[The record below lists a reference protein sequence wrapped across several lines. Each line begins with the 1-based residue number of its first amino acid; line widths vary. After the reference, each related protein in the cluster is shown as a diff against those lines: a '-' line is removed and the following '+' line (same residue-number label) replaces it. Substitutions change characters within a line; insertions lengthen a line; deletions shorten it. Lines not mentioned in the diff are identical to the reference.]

1 MSERMLKPCPFC
13 GAVAPYLSVEN
24 TSDKTAAMAQVY
36 CGNCET
42 AGPLSADETDA
53 ETAWNERPSDNKLHQ
68 RVQVAANETTAAQD
82 RYDEL
87 VRSVADITHPAPI
100 IVQNGQLVAELRAQV
115 EKLTAQ
121 LALTVELE
129 ADDG

>member
-1 MSERMLKPCPFC
+1 MVERMLKPCPFC

-53 ETAWNERPSDNKLHQ
+53 ESSWNERPPDNKLHR
-68 RVQVAANETTAAQD
+68 RVQVAANEATAAQD
-82 RYDEL
+82 RYDKL
-87 VRSVADITHPAPI
+87 MRDVADMTPPAPA
-100 IVQNGQLVAELRAQV
+100 VVHSQLIDELRAQV